1 MEHGFDSRRRYQK
14 PKWQN
19 SYVEYATFLL
29 KEHKMAKITL
39 AKLLKRISIAMH
51 PYRKS
56 PNAPIYEDIA
66 EMCGTTADRV
76 YKIAHGS
83 HIHNYEDSATL
94 TELKRRGIVRD

>member
-1 MEHGFDSRRRYQK
+1 M
-14 PKWQN
+14 
-19 SYVEYATFLL
+19 T
-29 KEHKMAKITL
+29 KIALT
-39 AKLLKRISIAMH
+39 KIIKRISIAMH

-83 HIHNYEDSATL
+83 HIRDFADSATL
-94 TELKRRGIVRD
+94 TELKRRGIVRG